1 MRLHWRP
8 LRPGELDHELIW
20 LLVSVAAAGLGMMW
34 LALHF
39 PWPRCTFLA
48 VTGLPCFTCGA
59 TRAAVA
65 FLNAD
70 IDAAWRFNPLI
81 SVLLAALLVFDL
93 YAVTVLLSGAP
104 RLRIS
109 LANRTAPRVIVA
121 VAVLIVLLNWGYLL
135 TTL

>member
-34 LALHF
+34 LALHL

-48 VTGLPCFTCGA
+48 LTGLPCFTCGA

-70 IDAAWRFNPLI
+70 VLAAWGFNPLI
-81 SVLLAALLVFDL
+81 AVLLATLFLFDIYAL
-93 YAVTVLLSGAP
+93 AVLISSAP
-104 RLRIS
+104 RLRIVLTGTRIRPAALG
-109 LANRTAPRVIVA
+109 LAGLVA
-121 VAVLIVLLNWGYLL
+121 VVNWAYLL
-135 TTL
+135 SR